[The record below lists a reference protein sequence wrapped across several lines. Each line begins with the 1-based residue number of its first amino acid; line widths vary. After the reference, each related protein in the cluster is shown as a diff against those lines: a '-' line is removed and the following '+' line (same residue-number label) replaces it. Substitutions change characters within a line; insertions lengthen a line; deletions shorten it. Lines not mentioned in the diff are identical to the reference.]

1 MLAVATTLAV
11 LAALLLA
18 LLAVPVVLIVDA
30 ERGDRFEAR
39 WRVRWLFSLVDV
51 RWSRGRP
58 SPAAAEPAAAARPAQ
73 SSRARRKR
81 RVRMWIAALR
91 TRGVPRRVGR
101 LALALLRHAK
111 LEEFRVRTAF
121 GFDNPADTGV
131 VYGLLSPLLMIATT
145 RGLNLEC
152 RPMFEQSGLRGDVSA
167 RVHVRPLSVAG
178 ALVAFAASPPVIRAA
193 GSAWRARK

>member
-1 MLAVATTLAV
+1 MLAVATTIAV
-11 LAALLLA
+11 LLALVVA

-30 ERGDRFEAR
+30 ERVDRLEAR

-58 SPAAAEPAAAARPAQ
+58 PAVTSEPSDAARPART
-73 SSRARRKR
+73 SPKRRWR
-81 RVRMWIAALR
+81 RVRMGIAALR
-91 TRGVPRRVGR
+91 TRGLIGRVGR
-101 LALALLRHAK
+101 LALALLRQAK

-131 VYGLLSPLLMIATT
+131 VYGLLSPLLMIATA

-152 RPMFEQSGLRGDVSA
+152 RPMFEESGLRGAVSA
-167 RVHVRPLSVAG
+167 RVQVRPLSVVGPLA
-178 ALVAFAASPPVIRAA
+178 AFFSSPSVIRAA
-193 GSAWRARK
+193 RSAWRARK

>member
-1 MLAVATTLAV
+1 MLEVATTIAV
-11 LAALLLA
+11 LVALVVA

-30 ERGDRFEAR
+30 ERVDRLEAR

-58 SPAAAEPAAAARPAQ
+58 PAATSEPSDAARPART
-73 SSRARRKR
+73 SPKRRWR
-81 RVRMWIAALR
+81 RVRMGIAALR
-91 TRGVPRRVGR
+91 TRGLIGRVGR
-101 LALALLRHAK
+101 LALALLRQAK

-131 VYGLLSPLLMIATT
+131 VYGLLSPLLMIATA
-145 RGLNLEC
+145 RGLNFEC
-152 RPMFEQSGLRGDVSA
+152 RPMFEDSGLRGAVSA
-167 RVHVRPLSVAG
+167 TVHVRPLSVAG
-178 ALVAFAASPPVIRAA
+178 ALAAFFFSPSVIRAA